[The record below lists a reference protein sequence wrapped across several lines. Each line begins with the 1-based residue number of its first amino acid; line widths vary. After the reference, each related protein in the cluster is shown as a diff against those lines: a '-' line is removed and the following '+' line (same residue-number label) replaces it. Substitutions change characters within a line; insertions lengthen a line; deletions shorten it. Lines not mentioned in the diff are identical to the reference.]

1 MTIGK
6 RIQEQRKIIG
16 LSQQELAQKT
26 GTSRSLVAQIE
37 TDKTNPNLEFLTE
50 IVKIF
55 NTTFEYLI
63 TGQQQRPVNVHLTN
77 NTISRIDA
85 PQQIEQ
91 LIGTNHSEHLI
102 PFYNIDALEVS
113 VDELEPNN
121 IIPDFYWSMPGY
133 RGCKSLPAWGESM
146 TKLIYPGD
154 IIVFREIQD
163 KSIINYGD
171 IYVIITQDYRFIK
184 YIRKHTDKSYV
195 ILEAENRESYE
206 PFELERDKIIHLFHI
221 KAWFKRHSM

>member
-16 LSQQELAQKT
+16 LSQQELAHKT
-26 GTSRSLVAQIE
+26 GTSRSLIAQIE
-37 TDKTNPNLEFLTE
+37 TDKTNPNLELLTT

-55 NTTFEYLI
+55 NTSFEYLI
-63 TGQQQRPVNVHLTN
+63 TGQKQSPVTN
-77 NTISRIDA
+77 TLSNSNNISRIEA
-85 PQQIEQ
+85 PQQVEQ
-91 LIGTNHSEHLI
+91 PIGTNAEHLI
-102 PFYNIDALEVS
+102 PFYNVDALEVS
-113 VDELEPNN
+113 VEVLGQNN
-121 IIPDFYWSMPGY
+121 TMPDFYWSMPGY

-171 IYVIITQDYRFIK
+171 IYVVITKDYRFIK
-184 YIRKHTDKSYV
+184 YIRKHPDKSYV
-195 ILEAENRESYE
+195 ILEAENCQFYE